1 MPVLSVEGMEASA
14 AKLELLNKADRD
26 RVARET
32 ALNELQSFVYDL
44 QEKLYEVGMIWY
56 YSLFVIC

>member
-1 MPVLSVEGMEASA
+1 MEASA

-56 YSLFVIC
+56 YSMFVIF